1 MEIPYRERFITGLIA
16 IIVFLG
22 LTTFVIQYS
31 NGALAHGYKVQAV
44 FTRAGQGLVTGN
56 DVKIRGVTVGT
67 VKSIKLA
74 SSGSNVVVTMF
85 LKPGTK
91 VADTATVTVDPL
103 SV

>member
-1 MEIPYRERFITGLIA
+1 MDVPYRERIITGVIA
-16 IIVFLG
+16 MIIFLA

-44 FTRAGQGLVTGN
+44 FTRAGQGLATGN

-67 VKSIKLA
+67 VKSIRLA
-74 SSGSNVVVTMF
+74 SSGSNVMVTMF

-91 VADTATVTVDPL
+91 VADTATVT
-103 SV
+103 